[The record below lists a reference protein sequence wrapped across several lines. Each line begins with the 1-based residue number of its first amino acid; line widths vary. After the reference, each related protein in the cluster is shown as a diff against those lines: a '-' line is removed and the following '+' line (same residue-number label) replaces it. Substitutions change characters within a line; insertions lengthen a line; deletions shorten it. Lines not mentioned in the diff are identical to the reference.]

1 VEVENGEVK
10 KRGPAARCGRRAQVR
25 VRSGGRGG
33 GAEGRG
39 GEGRGRALRRDR
51 TVVEEDERRRRER
64 AAASM
69 AASPEVR
76 GLTAN
81 QESRGFG
88 NFRVVG
94 FKVSVG
100 KEFFYGFTV

>member
-1 VEVENGEVK
+1 
-10 KRGPAARCGRRAQVR
+10 
-25 VRSGGRGG
+25 
-33 GAEGRG
+33 
-39 GEGRGRALRRDR
+39 
-51 TVVEEDERRRRER
+51 
-64 AAASM
+64 
-69 AASPEVR
+69 VR